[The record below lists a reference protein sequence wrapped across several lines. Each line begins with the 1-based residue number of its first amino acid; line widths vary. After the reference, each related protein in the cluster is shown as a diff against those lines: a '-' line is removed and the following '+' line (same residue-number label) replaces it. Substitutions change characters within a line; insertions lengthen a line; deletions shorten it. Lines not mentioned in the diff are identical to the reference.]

1 MVLPG
6 RLGLSRRHLQQV
18 RSYRNRA
25 LPVLTGHRGDS
36 DQRRAFGPC
45 WRQQPCVGV
54 PSNHRALRPP
64 PCRPPSFRCAIGTP
78 QRRCNPPPFATT
90 YRDIAPGVT
99 PGQRRGRH
107 EVPPHAA
114 PATTRGLYPRMG
126 RSRHRTSG
134 PRQRAIAAGASRLSR
149 IREAPALPGMG
160 SDQRTRQHCSP
171 RYRHWPLP
179 EEADCSSCTDR
190 GETGSCFAL
199 SSDVQWQGW
208 SPATPART
216 GPDIGTSAQF
226 ASPPKPLP
234 L

>member
-1 MVLPG
+1 MLAPTAMC
-6 RLGLSRRHLQQV
+6 RRSIEHCG
-18 RSYRNRA
+18 
-25 LPVLTGHRGDS
+25 T
-36 DQRRAFGPC
+36 
-45 WRQQPCVGV
+45 
-54 PSNHRALRPP
+54 P

-190 GETGSCFAL
+190 GETGAASRSAATSSGKGGHPRHQLALARTLARRHNSHRHPNLCRCNDGAPQLQGMFSRDAAL
-199 SSDVQWQGW
+199 S
-208 SPATPART
+208 P
-216 GPDIGTSAQF
+216 
-226 ASPPKPLP
+226 
-234 L
+234 

>member
-1 MVLPG
+1 MLAPTAMC
-6 RLGLSRRHLQQV
+6 RR
-18 RSYRNRA
+18 SIE
-25 LPVLTGHRGDS
+25 
-36 DQRRAFGPC
+36 
-45 WRQQPCVGV
+45 
-54 PSNHRALRPP
+54 PSSTAPP

-99 PGQRRGRH
+99 PGHRRGRH

-114 PATTRGLYPRMG
+114 KSTTRGLYPHDAYPRLG

-134 PRQRAIAAGASRLSR
+134 PRQRAIPAAAAPSVGRD
-149 IREAPALPGMG
+149 REAPALPRIVIR
-160 SDQRTRQHCSP
+160 STSP
-171 RYRHWPLP
+171 TAPFALVPTLGPL
-179 EEADCSSCTDR
+179 EVANRSSCPDR
-190 GETGSCFAL
+190 AVTGRHRWRRGVREPGSVAQPYMTPSATAGAGEIGSCFAL